1 VELGVTPAQDTRVS
15 LMLRARDAKYG
26 YDAQSA
32 VAVDAGNASGYDA
45 SLFGKLAITS
55 KLFDGFWETTGFVSR
70 LQDDRRY
77 MITYTKLDPDDD
89 TGDSR
94 YHGHR
99 TDAQWNNTLHVPDLP
114 GLSAFAVTFGYEH
127 ASDQVNVKINT
138 DSIYGPYISTVSA
151 HDDSESGYVGAQT
164 TVLKRL
170 ALTAQVREDATTVA
184 GDAVTWRFGGVFDLP
199 ELLSHL
205 KASYGTGFRA
215 PALYDRYGIDS
226 YGYMGNPKLRPEY
239 SRGYELGLTTDLPI
253 GPQPDSM
260 SVTSTYFNNR
270 IHDLIEIEYA
280 ADYLSSSPVNIDRA
294 RTQGLEESITLR
306 LAHWLQADLGY
317 TYTDARDLVTGGQL
331 LRRPCN
337 QGFANLRIV
346 PFPGF
351 VVAPELIYTGKFQD
365 YLTSNA
371 GVPEPYTGL
380 SAGGLMFNLSLSW
393 QVTPAVQV
401 FVWGKNLGN
410 STFEPVNGYQTP
422 GASFMAGTRLTY

>member
-1 VELGVTPAQDTRVS
+1 
-15 LMLRARDAKYG
+15 
-26 YDAQSA
+26 
-32 VAVDAGNASGYDA
+32 
-45 SLFGKLAITS
+45 
-55 KLFDGFWETTGFVSR
+55 
-70 LQDDRRY
+70 
-77 MITYTKLDPDDD
+77 
-89 TGDSR
+89 
-94 YHGHR
+94 
-99 TDAQWNNTLHVPDLP
+99 
-114 GLSAFAVTFGYEH
+114 
-127 ASDQVNVKINT
+127 VNVKIDT
-138 DSIYGPYISTVSA
+138 DSIYGSYISTVRA

-170 ALTAQVREDATTVA
+170 ALTGQVREDATSVS

-199 ELLSHL
+199 EILSHL

-226 YGYMGNPKLRPEY
+226 YGYVGNPTLRPEY
-239 SRGYELGLTTDLPI
+239 SRGYELGVTTDLPI
-253 GPQPDSM
+253 GPQPDSV

-280 ADYLSSSPVNIDRA
+280 ANYVSSSPVNIDRA
-294 RTQGLEESITLR
+294 RTQGVEQSITLR
-306 LAHWLQADLGY
+306 LGRWLAADLGY
-317 TYTDARDLVTGGQL
+317 TYTDARDLVTGGLL
-331 LRRPCN
+331 LRRPYN
-337 QGFANLRIV
+337 QGFGNLRIV

-351 VVAPELIYTGKFQD
+351 VVAPELIYTGSFQD

-380 SAGGLMFNLSLSW
+380 SPSGLIFNLSLYW

-410 STFEPVNGYQTP
+410 SNFEPVNGYQTP